1 MELLTI
7 RPLRHENIISCNIK
21 LLLYYI
27 FILCFPFQIK
37 PQSSN
42 VMDNHYCYYYHIGII
57 KVSGYRAVYN
67 IIIVIIG
74 VSIYV
79 ECMD

>member
-7 RPLRHENIISCNIK
+7 RQLRDENIISCNIK

-27 FILCFPFQIK
+27 FILYFPLEIK

-42 VMDNHYCYYYHIGII
+42 LTDNHYCYYYHII
-57 KVSGYRAVYN
+57 KVSGY
-67 IIIVIIG
+67 II
-74 VSIYV
+74 SL
-79 ECMD
+79 